1 MSEFLGIVGSQEKD
15 LAGKDISLEHYRRTG
30 FVEVFC
36 REALFADFSSG
47 IGGPLRIR
55 KGAQVWE
62 GEMAGFRMGVLSGDF
77 TPRNFFQDNAGK
89 RVGIYM
95 VRLWTES
102 PVTDKIIG
110 AKVYMMSVVH

>member
-15 LAGKDISLEHYRRTG
+15 PDGKDVSLEHYRRTN
-30 FVEVFC
+30 FIEVFC

-47 IGGPLRIR
+47 IGVPVKIK

-62 GEMAGFRMGVLSGDF
+62 GEMFGFRMGVLSSDL
-77 TPRNFFQDNAGK
+77 TPHDFFQDNAGK
-89 RVGIYM
+89 RVGIYTI
-95 VRLWTES
+95 RIWTEI

-110 AKVYMMSVVH
+110 AKVYLTNCS